1 MQHRTRFGRQVATLQ
16 LPLTP
21 IESSHAKPTMEVELQ
36 KFLQIIHKT
45 NLKIEA
51 INRTKFNSRR
61 NRNPDLIALPS
72 RLANQNGPAV
82 RIQENS
88 PLQSSLTSDVHHIMV
103 DDVFDLI
110 ISVLDR
116 SGYHLVAGEITSD
129 YLDFQMRAEQKK
141 YSNPEFDPTLHQ
153 LDRHNSLWLEIRDK
167 DEETIG
173 TISGRYCKI
182 ESFFSICS
190 SYEFWYGDK
199 IRFSEP
205 LNIVYT
211 HYDRV
216 PIGNTVYDGAMWVR
230 PDHRNRG
237 LSWALS
243 RLCRLTALRMW
254 TVDWIFGFGF
264 PAVTKARLPTSVYGY
279 PHHEMFATGFKF
291 PGYPPQSIHLATMT
305 HAEAML
311 GVVEDWQHLNT
322 RPIPAMGPEFAREL
336 RALRAREASEA
347 ALAESHCQQSAAIA

>member
-1 MQHRTRFGRQVATLQ
+1 M
-16 LPLTP
+16 
-21 IESSHAKPTMEVELQ
+21 
-36 KFLQIIHKT
+36 
-45 NLKIEA
+45 
-51 INRTKFNSRR
+51 
-61 NRNPDLIALPS
+61 IALLS

-82 RIQENS
+82 KIQENS
-88 PLQSSLTSDVHHIMV
+88 QLLPSQKSDAHHLVV
-103 DDVFDLI
+103 DGVFDLI
-110 ISVLDR
+110 ISVLEK
-116 SGYHLVAGEITSD
+116 SGYHLVTGGITSD

-153 LDRHNSLWLEIRDK
+153 LDRHNSFWLEIRDK

-182 ESFFSICS
+182 KSFFSICR

-216 PIGNTVYDGAMWVR
+216 PIGNALYDGAMWVR

-237 LSWALS
+237 LSWVLS

-279 PHHEMFATGFKF
+279 PNHEIFATGFKF
-291 PGYPPQSIHLATMT
+291 PGYPPLSIHLATMT

-311 GVVEDWQHLNT
+311 GVVEDWQDLNT
-322 RPIPAMGPEFAREL
+322 RPSLAMGPEFAREL
-336 RALRAREASEA
+336 RSLRARDASEA
-347 ALAESHCQQSAAIA
+347 AMAETQHQQSAAIA